1 MKFFSYNFFMAKIDE
16 LKEEL
21 RILKF
26 WLGIVV
32 ATILALIGWIATNYQ
47 KADWLILVG
56 AGFSIFISICF
67 LIIINKKIKAKIK
80 EIGKA

>member
-1 MKFFSYNFFMAKIDE
+1 MAKIDE

-21 RILKF
+21 GILKF

-32 ATILALIGWIATNYQ
+32 ATLLALMSWIATSY
-47 KADWLILVG
+47 KEADLFLLVS
-56 AGFSIFISICF
+56 AIVCVFVSIVL
-67 LIIINKKIKAKIK
+67 LIIVNKKIKAKIK

>member
-1 MKFFSYNFFMAKIDE
+1 MAKIDE

-21 RILKF
+21 GILKF
-26 WLGIVV
+26 WLGIVA

-56 AGFSIFISICF
+56 AGFSIFVSS
-67 LIIINKKIKAKIK
+67 
-80 EIGKA
+80 